1 MEKSACVHNRFL
13 FQCEVGDVE
22 EMGQPRSC
30 AHLQRQD
37 KSQTDILPSTICVK
51 KKSRRATKNP
61 IVNPVLLIW
70 MIVFMITM
78 TIIPLHFGSTEA
90 DVQQN
95 TESCRVSPSIQVELI
110 IKMTVVF
117 IEDK

>member
-37 KSQTDILPSTICVK
+37 KSQTDILPSTTCVK

>member
-13 FQCEVGDVE
+13 FQCKVGDVE

-37 KSQTDILPSTICVK
+37 KSQTDIFPTTIC
-51 KKSRRATKNP
+51 AKNR
-61 IVNPVLLIW
+61 IANPVLLIW
-70 MIVFMITM
+70 MIMFMITM
-78 TIIPLHFGSTEA
+78 TIIPLHFDSTEA

-95 TESCRVSPSIQVELI
+95 KENYRVSPSIQVELM
-110 IKMTVVF
+110 IKMAVIF
-117 IEDK
+117 IEDQ

>member
-30 AHLQRQD
+30 AHLQRQR
-37 KSQTDILPSTICVK
+37 VK
-51 KKSRRATKNP
+51 LTFCPQQFVSKNR
-61 IVNPVLLIW
+61 IANPVLLIW
-70 MIVFMITM
+70 MIMFMITM
-78 TIIPLHFGSTEA
+78 TIIPLHFDSTEA

-95 TESCRVSPSIQVELI
+95 TESCRVSPSIQVELM
-110 IKMTVVF
+110 IKKAVIF
-117 IEDK
+117 IEDQ